1 MNTIVQFSRIGL
13 LLLVA
18 GLFIARSIGR
28 SNNYAGVPGDAGT
41 CANCHT
47 GGTSA
52 TGSIDLS
59 IAGNP
64 TTYIAGQT
72 YDLTLTLSDSD
83 PGFNG
88 NPRIGGFQIA
98 AVAPGS
104 NTSIGTFAP
113 AGSNTYVQ
121 NTNRLVQTSPISM
134 SGGTAIWSFQWTA
147 PTTSPPAS
155 VEFYYTGNAADGNGS
170 RDSGTGGNDHG
181 SYAGSTAPL
190 VLPVTFRS
198 FLATPEGEQIALNW
212 STSAELNNDR
222 FLIERSTDANI
233 WAEIG
238 KVLGSGTTDTEQA
251 YRFVDTDRPD
261 SETIYYRLKQVD
273 FDGQYSYSRTVSVT
287 ASPVVD
293 VPVVYPNPAVVGS
306 TLTVRNTASG
316 TLRLY
321 DAAGRLQLSRPVRE
335 GTDRIDLD
343 LAPGLYYLQ
352 VGNHTE
358 RLIVQGQ

>member
-1 MNTIVQFSRIGL
+1 MNTIVQFSRISI

-18 GLFIARSIGR
+18 GLFIARSAGR
-28 SNNYAGVPGDAGT
+28 SGNYAGITGDAGT

-52 TGSIDLS
+52 TGSIDLT

-64 TTYIAGQT
+64 TTYVAGQT
-72 YDLTLTLSDSD
+72 YDLTLTLSDAEA
-83 PGFNG
+83 GVNG

-98 AVAPGS
+98 AVAPGT
-104 NTSIGTFAP
+104 NNSIGTFVP
-113 AGSNTYVQ
+113 GGTDTKLQ
-121 NTNRLVQTSPISM
+121 NTNRLVQSTPVGM
-134 SGGTAIWSFQWTA
+134 ATGTAVWNFQWTA

-155 VEFYYTGNAADGNGS
+155 VEFYYTGNAADGNGN
-170 RDSGTGGNDHG
+170 SGGDDHG
-181 SYAGSTAPL
+181 SYAGNTAPL

-198 FLATPEGEQIALNW
+198 FLATLEGEQVELNW
-212 STSAELNNDR
+212 RTSAELNNDR
-222 FLIERSTDANI
+222 FLIERSSDANI